1 MEEGGFL
8 FRSFAGDPLSADAK
22 AEWAC
27 LPEEGITPRIRLLL
41 QEACGM
47 SADEAA
53 GYTKHSCR
61 HCMIASAAARGE
73 GFMRQVEVGRWSGG
87 SGDTSDLLGDEYTRA
102 KEAMKVSAMPIKY
115 TARLRPMRLA
125 RIMAQQTEAWRAL
138 LATAGGDVHMLPGD
152 QTGYQKLAKYDQER
166 DGI

>member
-1 MEEGGFL
+1 
-8 FRSFAGDPLSADAK
+8 
-22 AEWAC
+22 
-27 LPEEGITPRIRLLL
+27 
-41 QEACGM
+41 
-47 SADEAA
+47 
-53 GYTKHSCR
+53 
-61 HCMIASAAARGE
+61 MIASAAARGE